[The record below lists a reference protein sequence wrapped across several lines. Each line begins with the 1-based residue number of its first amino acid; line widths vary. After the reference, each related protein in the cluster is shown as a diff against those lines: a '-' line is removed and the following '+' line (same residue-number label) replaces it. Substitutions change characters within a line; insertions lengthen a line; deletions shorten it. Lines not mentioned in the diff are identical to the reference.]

1 MSLDTAQTT
10 AGGPPPPPTTQTQP
24 AHAATARV
32 KARRRPWVFAL
43 MAALVA
49 AGALGVAFVFTS
61 VNDTQE
67 VLVVSSDI
75 KRGETIEAGDLSVVR
90 VSVDPALTP
99 VPGSQKAELE
109 GSRAAV
115 DLWAGTLLTEQAV
128 ADNLVP
134 GEGESLVGI
143 SLTPAQMPSEPLY
156 GGDVVRMDSNVH
168 YAGPGGSANMLGLY
182 FADAGQHIEHRLFVD
197 HGEPQCK
204 SNANYRG
211 ALQGQGAHTVWVGNV
226 LIREAAGGI
235 ETYEENRNL
244 ILTDGCHADSVPNLE
259 IETGEIAGAGHASAT
274 GRFDD
279 NQLFYLRSRG
289 IEENEARRLVV
300 HGFFNDLIRQIGV
313 EALDEK
319 LREVVEDELEKN
331 VLQAF

>member
-10 AGGPPPPPTTQTQP
+10 AGGPPPPSTTQTQP

-49 AGALGVAFVFTS
+49 AGALGTAFAFTS

-75 KRGETIEAGDLSVVR
+75 KRGETIKAGDLSVVR

-128 ADNLVP
+128 TDNLVP

-156 GGDVVRMDSNVH
+156 GGDVVRIVTT
-168 YAGPGGSANMLGLY
+168 PGDQGEVT
-182 FADAGQHIEHRLFVD
+182 DKEPVTIE
-197 HGEPQCK
+197 
-204 SNANYRG
+204 A
-211 ALQGQGAHTVWVGNV
+211 TVVGV
-226 LIREAAGGI
+226 SRVE
-235 ETYEENRNL
+235 
-244 ILTDGCHADSVPNLE
+244 
-259 IETGEIAGAGHASAT
+259 ETGETVVDVSVPEAEAADLAARAAT
-274 GRFDD
+274 GRVALVLD
-279 NQLFYLRSRG
+279 
-289 IEENEARRLVV
+289 ARER
-300 HGFFNDLIRQIGV
+300 
-313 EALDEK
+313 
-319 LREVVEDELEKN
+319 
-331 VLQAF
+331 

>member
-10 AGGPPPPPTTQTQP
+10 AGGPPPPPTPQTQP

-49 AGALGVAFVFTS
+49 AGALGTAFAFTS

-134 GEGESLVGI
+134 GEGDSLVGI

-156 GGDVVRMDSNVH
+156 GGDVVRIVTT
-168 YAGPGGSANMLGLY
+168 PGDQGEIT
-182 FADAGQHIEHRLFVD
+182 DKEPVTIE
-197 HGEPQCK
+197 
-204 SNANYRG
+204 A
-211 ALQGQGAHTVWVGNV
+211 TVVGV
-226 LIREAAGGI
+226 SRVE
-235 ETYEENRNL
+235 
-244 ILTDGCHADSVPNLE
+244 
-259 IETGEIAGAGHASAT
+259 ETGETVVDVSVPEAEAADLAARAAT
-274 GRFDD
+274 GRVALVLD
-279 NQLFYLRSRG
+279 
-289 IEENEARRLVV
+289 ARER
-300 HGFFNDLIRQIGV
+300 
-313 EALDEK
+313 
-319 LREVVEDELEKN
+319 
-331 VLQAF
+331 

>member
-10 AGGPPPPPTTQTQP
+10 AGGPPPPPTAQTQP

-43 MAALVA
+43 MASLVA

-75 KRGETIEAGDLSVVR
+75 KRGETIEAGDLAIVR

-115 DLWAGTLLTEQAV
+115 DLWAGTLLTEQAI

-156 GGDVVRMDSNVH
+156 GGDVVRIVTT
-168 YAGPGGSANMLGLY
+168 PGDQGEIT
-182 FADAGQHIEHRLFVD
+182 DKEPVTIE
-197 HGEPQCK
+197 
-204 SNANYRG
+204 A
-211 ALQGQGAHTVWVGNV
+211 TVVGV
-226 LIREAAGGI
+226 SRVE
-235 ETYEENRNL
+235 
-244 ILTDGCHADSVPNLE
+244 
-259 IETGEIAGAGHASAT
+259 ETGETVVDVSVPESEAADLAARAAT
-274 GRFDD
+274 GRVALVLD
-279 NQLFYLRSRG
+279 
-289 IEENEARRLVV
+289 ARER
-300 HGFFNDLIRQIGV
+300 
-313 EALDEK
+313 
-319 LREVVEDELEKN
+319 
-331 VLQAF
+331 

>member
-10 AGGPPPPPTTQTQP
+10 AGGPPPPPTTQT
-24 AHAATARV
+24 HAAPAAAARV

-49 AGALGVAFVFTS
+49 AGALGTAFAFTS

-67 VLVVSSDI
+67 VLVVASDI
-75 KRGETIEAGDLSVVR
+75 KRGETIEPGDLAVVR

-128 ADNLVP
+128 TDNLVP

-156 GGDVVRMDSNVH
+156 GGDVVRIVTT
-168 YAGPGGSANMLGLY
+168 PGDQGEVT
-182 FADAGQHIEHRLFVD
+182 DKEPVTIE
-197 HGEPQCK
+197 
-204 SNANYRG
+204 A
-211 ALQGQGAHTVWVGNV
+211 TVVGV
-226 LIREAAGGI
+226 SRVE
-235 ETYEENRNL
+235 
-244 ILTDGCHADSVPNLE
+244 
-259 IETGEIAGAGHASAT
+259 ETGETVVDVSVPEAEAADLAARAAT
-274 GRFDD
+274 GRVALVLD
-279 NQLFYLRSRG
+279 
-289 IEENEARRLVV
+289 AR
-300 HGFFNDLIRQIGV
+300 
-313 EALDEK
+313 
-319 LREVVEDELEKN
+319 EL
-331 VLQAF
+331 

>member
-10 AGGPPPPPTTQTQP
+10 AGGPPPPQTAQTQP

-43 MAALVA
+43 MASLVA

-75 KRGETIEAGDLSVVR
+75 KRGETIEAGDLAIVR

-115 DLWAGTLLTEQAV
+115 DLWAGTLLTEQAI

-156 GGDVVRMDSNVH
+156 GGDVVRIVTT
-168 YAGPGGSANMLGLY
+168 PGDQGEITDKEPVS
-182 FADAGQHIEHRLFVD
+182 IE
-197 HGEPQCK
+197 
-204 SNANYRG
+204 A
-211 ALQGQGAHTVWVGNV
+211 TVVGV
-226 LIREAAGGI
+226 SRVE
-235 ETYEENRNL
+235 
-244 ILTDGCHADSVPNLE
+244 
-259 IETGEIAGAGHASAT
+259 ETGETVVDVSVPESEAADLAARAAT
-274 GRFDD
+274 GRVALVLD
-279 NQLFYLRSRG
+279 
-289 IEENEARRLVV
+289 ARER
-300 HGFFNDLIRQIGV
+300 
-313 EALDEK
+313 
-319 LREVVEDELEKN
+319 
-331 VLQAF
+331 